1 MRVLVFLLLA
11 NAVTAQSGGGDRSL
25 AEEEKEGSAA
35 AEEEVSG
42 EGELRMRNLDMVL
55 EDFHNHEINLPRAEP
70 LIQKI
75 VYMMEDQE
83 LDSLSKSD
91 LDKPDVQEVSEGGG
105 APVVEDG
112 RKDNHG
118 IGGGGYFISRP
129 ATNQS
134 APVVLT
140 DIHEVNFNRFSLG
153 FVAELSQCSLEI

>member
-42 EGELRMRNLDMVL
+42 EGELRMRNLDSVL
-55 EDFHNHEINLPRAEP
+55 EDFQNHEINLPHAEP

-75 VYMMEDQE
+75 VYMMED
-83 LDSLSKSD
+83 SLSESD
-91 LDKPDVQEVSEGGG
+91 LDKP
-105 APVVEDG
+105 DG

-118 IGGGGYFISRP
+118 IGGGEYFISRP
-129 ATNQS
+129 TTNQS